1 MALNINGTTGISGVD
16 GSISAPALTGTD
28 SNTGITFPSA
38 DTIKFST
45 GGVERISIT
54 NSGISGTGIGSGG
67 KFASYAIICDQ
78 KATNYAGGSSSAGA
92 FNTRDL
98 NTELSDPD
106 GIVSISSNQFT
117 LQAGSYLIK
126 ASAPAHG
133 AARHQIII
141 WNATDSSIVAIG
153 TSEYSNASHTTTSR
167 AFATGRTT
175 ISGAK
180 AFEIRHRVGTAQ
192 SGDGLGVESNF
203 DTLATIYTV
212 VEIYKES

>member
-1 MALNINGTTGISGVD
+1 MTAKIKLNAASGGGSVSLKAPSTTTSNAAVELQLPVAD
-16 GSISAPALTGTD
+16 GSANQVLKTD
-28 SNTGITFPSA
+28 GSGNLSFAA
-38 DTIKFST
+38 D
-45 GGVERISIT
+45 
-54 NSGISGTGIGSGG
+54 SGG

-78 KATNYAGGSSSAGA
+78 KATDAAGGSSSTGA

-106 GIVSISSNQFT
+106 SIVSISSNQFT

-133 AARHQIII
+133 AARHQILI
-141 WNATDSSIVAIG
+141 WNATDSSIVAVG
-153 TSEYSNASHTTTSR
+153 TSEYSNQSSTTTSR

-180 AFEIRHRVGTAQ
+180 AFEIRHRVGTAK
-192 SGDGLGVESNF
+192 SGDGLGVESNY
-203 DTLATIYTV
+203 DTLASIYTL

>member
-1 MALNINGTTGISGVD
+1 MTAKIKLNAASGGGSVSLQAPTSTTNNENIELKLPVAD
-16 GSISAPALTGTD
+16 GSANQVLKTD
-28 SNTGITFPSA
+28 GSGNLSFAA
-38 DTIKFST
+38 DA
-45 GGVERISIT
+45 
-54 NSGISGTGIGSGG
+54 GG

-78 KATNYAGGSSSAGA
+78 KATDADGGSTSTGA

-117 LQAGSYLIK
+117 LQAGTYLIK
-126 ASAPAHG
+126 ASAPAYQ

-141 WNATDSSIVAIG
+141 WNATDSSVVAVG
-153 TSEYSNASHTTTSR
+153 TSEFNSTGGSVVTRS
-167 AFATGRTT
+167 FAQNRTT

-180 AFEIRHRVGTAQ
+180 VFEIRHRVGNAVNI
-192 SGDGLGVESNF
+192 DGFGIATNY
-203 DTLATIYTV
+203 DTLASIYTI